1 VTGVRTMVVRG
12 KNKTRY
18 TKTNI
23 LRGGTSTYKKAV
35 VTVKQGEVIDLY
47 SSI

>member
-1 VTGVRTMVVRG
+1 MVVRG
-12 KNKTRY
+12 KSKTRY

-23 LRGGTSTYKKAV
+23 LRGGTSTFKKAV
-35 VTVKQGEVIDLY
+35 VSVKQGEVIDLY